1 MKQTHQQSKLFTLI
15 LTIRNSVTNDF
26 YSFISS
32 LILTDDT
39 PIDDDGL
46 FKMEH
51 IFYSTHHYDR
61 CRDLCMKDPV
71 HTVVLL
77 KYLESQVNVEFDLQF
92 MKKKKF
98 RSYKRHMYFQ
108 LFQAKLALG
117 NDRFTVLISTLDES
131 ILRNLAEYNINLT
144 V

>member
-1 MKQTHQQSKLFTLI
+1 
-15 LTIRNSVTNDF
+15 
-26 YSFISS
+26 
-32 LILTDDT
+32 
-39 PIDDDGL
+39 
-46 FKMEH
+46 
-51 IFYSTHHYDR
+51 
-61 CRDLCMKDPV
+61 MKDPV

-98 RSYKRHMYFQ
+98 CSYKRHMYFQ